1 MLTGTVAGA
10 LYAVARLAALFS
22 LLSLGYGLV
31 LAAFVV
37 PKVRVAGADGQQSL
51 RAAGAHGLGHPL
63 PLPPPVQLLGQ
74 RAAQLQ
80 S

>member
-37 PKVRVAGADGQQSL
+37 PKVRAAGADGQQFAGGWRRWL
-51 RAAGAHGLGHPL
+51 GADITAAAARAGGGAAG
-63 PLPPPVQLLGQ
+63 
-74 RAAQLQ
+74 